1 MSDLDRNGVRLG
13 QSVRDLD
20 GKDLGRVKALYEES
34 FLAVKGPPLLFR
46 RDHVLRYDEVRGE
59 RDGALVVARSDREL
73 LELARGELPATWRVP
88 VPPGFPSAATPSEA
102 RGVFAAVALGHAV
115 SSSMEP
121 GEPAAPAPAASPGA
135 HEEPVHED
143 ARADAR
149 VRAPVPPPP
158 GR

>member
-1 MSDLDRNGVRLG
+1 MSDLDRNGVRIG

-20 GKDLGRVKALYEES
+20 GKDLGRVKALYDGG

-46 RDHVLRYDEVRGE
+46 QDHVLRYDEVRGE

-102 RGVFAAVALGHAV
+102 RGVFAEVALGHAAAG
-115 SSSMEP
+115 SL
-121 GEPAAPAPAASPGA
+121 EPAEPPAAAPAASPGA
-135 HEEPVHED
+135 HEEPVRGD
-143 ARADAR
+143 ARADAGR
-149 VRAPVPPPP
+149 QVLVPPPP